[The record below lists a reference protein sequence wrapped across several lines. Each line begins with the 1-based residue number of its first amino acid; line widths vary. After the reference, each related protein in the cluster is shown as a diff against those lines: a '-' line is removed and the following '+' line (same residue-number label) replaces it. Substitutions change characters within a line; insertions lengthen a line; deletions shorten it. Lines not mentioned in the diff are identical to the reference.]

1 MRLLFN
7 SLTVF
12 LLLFFLGCENDLKKV
27 NIVTQKQTLPTL
39 SAKNIEVIYSDSAII
54 KVRLTAPLSEEY
66 ESEDP
71 YTVFPKGIKA
81 VFFKEDLSAKTT
93 LTANYAI
100 NKKKK
105 RIMEARGN
113 VIVVNEKGETLN
125 TEHLIWDESTQK
137 VYTNE
142 FVKITTSDKII
153 FGQGME
159 ADQNFTKYKIFKIKG
174 TVNVNKDA

>member
-1 MRLLFN
+1 MRLLIN
-7 SLTVF
+7 QI
-12 LLLFFLGCENDLKKV
+12 FFFAALVLCSCENDLKKV
-27 NIVTQKQTLPTL
+27 NIVTQSHNYPIQT
-39 SAKNIEVIYSDSAII
+39 ARNIELIYSDSAIV
-54 KVRLTAPLSEEY
+54 KARLNAPVSEEY

-71 YTVFPKGIKA
+71 YIVFPKGIKA
-81 VFFKEDLSAKTT
+81 IFFKEDLTAKTT

-100 NKKKK
+100 NKKRK

-113 VIVVNEKGETLN
+113 VVVVNEKGEKLN
-125 TEHLIWDESTQK
+125 TEQLIWDENTQK

-142 FVKITTSDKII
+142 FVKITTADKVI

-174 TVNVNKDA
+174 TVNINKDA